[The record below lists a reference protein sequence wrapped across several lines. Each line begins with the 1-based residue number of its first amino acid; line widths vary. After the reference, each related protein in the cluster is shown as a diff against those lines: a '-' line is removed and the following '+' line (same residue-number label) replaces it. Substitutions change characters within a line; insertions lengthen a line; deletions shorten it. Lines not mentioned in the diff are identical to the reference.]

1 MSPRDPAFSTF
12 ALDLVSRPA
21 CIALIVLAG
30 HAQLSAQSI
39 AELEEPAGYC
49 TSSVCYQARPKA
61 FELNYARIV
70 DFSLASSYVDND
82 SLRFNTEVRRN
93 RRIDVKAK
101 LPLLNRPDW
110 KLALGIGYVVE
121 NYSFEESS
129 GAGKPLLD
137 QLEERPL
144 RSISS
149 TLYIGRYFK
158 HTYLLARVRASLDH
172 DGVESPSRKDNP
184 IKYSVAVTYGWK
196 PNENTTYGGGFAF
209 TYLTGRLQLLPV
221 AGISHTFSPRFGIE
235 ALLPQSIK
243 GRFNLS
249 DKNLLYLAAEIDG
262 ANYNIMFSGQPLDG
276 TFFLERSALRTY
288 ARFEH
293 ELHDWLWCG
302 ADVGLTHNLNLTL
315 VTDHGVHSGRK
326 MIGTD
331 VGNALFF
338 GASIFIVPPRKMMK

>member
-1 MSPRDPAFSTF
+1 MRGSDPAFSPF
-12 ALDLVSRPA
+12 ALDPVSRPA
-21 CIALIVLAG
+21 SIALIVLAG
-30 HAQLSAQSI
+30 HAQLSAQGI
-39 AELEEPAGYC
+39 AGLEEPAGYC
-49 TSSVCYQARPKA
+49 TSTVCYQARPKA
-61 FELNYARIV
+61 FELNYSRIV

-110 KLALGIGYVVE
+110 KLALGFGYLVE

-129 GAGKPLLD
+129 GAGKSLLD
-137 QLEERPL
+137 QLEARPL
-144 RSISS
+144 RSIST

-158 HTYLLARVRASLDH
+158 HTYLLARARASLDH
-172 DGVESPSRKDNP
+172 DGLESPSREDNP

-221 AGISHTFSPRFGIE
+221 AGISHTFSPHFGLE
-235 ALLPQSIK
+235 VLLPQSIK

-249 DKNLLYLAAEIDG
+249 DKSLLYLAAEIDG
-262 ANYNIMFSGQPLDG
+262 ANYNIFFSGQPLDG
-276 TFFLERSALRTY
+276 TFFLERSALRT
-288 ARFEH
+288 AVRFEH

-302 ADVGLTHNLNLTL
+302 ADVGVTHTLNLTL
-315 VTDHGVHSGRK
+315 VTDHGVDRGDTVL
-326 MIGTD
+326 GTHVKD
-331 VGNALFF
+331 ALFF
-338 GASIFIVPPRKMMK
+338 GASIFIVPPRKMTH